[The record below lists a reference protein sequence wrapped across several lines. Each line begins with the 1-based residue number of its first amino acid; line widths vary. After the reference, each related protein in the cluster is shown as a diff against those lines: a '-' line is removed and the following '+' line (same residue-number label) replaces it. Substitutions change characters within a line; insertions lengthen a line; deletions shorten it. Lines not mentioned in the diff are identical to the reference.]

1 MEVEIEIAKEE
12 ETSERKHGGRVLY
25 EGERGKKGG
34 TERQNALRR
43 TIETA

>member
-1 MEVEIEIAKEE
+1 MKEE

-34 TERQNALRR
+34 NGETERATSYDRDSVKERNS
-43 TIETA
+43 